1 MVAARRWTWLWIWLA
16 VVASDQATKLAVEF
30 WTPESYLR
38 EVIPGFFNLVHR
50 HNRGVAFGML
60 SQFDWPWL
68 GPLLIVFALAAVGF
82 IAWLLA
88 TGRAGG
94 WRSVWGLA
102 LLAGG
107 AAGNVIDRLLHGG
120 VIDFLEFHWR
130 QYYYPAFN
138 VADTAI
144 VVGAGL
150 VMLELIF
157 DKGHSKEGEA

>member
-1 MVAARRWTWLWIWLA
+1 MVAPRSWRWLGIWLA
-16 VVASDQATKLAVEF
+16 VIAADQATKLYVEF
-30 WTPESYLR
+30 ATPENYLH
-38 EVIPGFFNLVHR
+38 EVIPGFFNFVHR

-60 SQFDWPWL
+60 SQLDWPWL
-68 GPLLIVFALAAVGF
+68 GPLLIGFALCAVGF
-82 IAWLLA
+82 IGWLLA

-94 WRSVWGLA
+94 PRAVWGLV

-107 AAGNVIDRLLHGG
+107 AAGNVTDRLLHGS

-138 VADTAI
+138 VADSAI
-144 VVGAGL
+144 VIGAGL

-157 DKGHSKEGEA
+157 DKGHSKEGDA